1 MSRVSSPA
9 GSAPR
14 STPPHPRP
22 HRIPVSGALA
32 VAVVLSAAGCVG
44 GDPVARPAPRSH
56 VAVTAGPAV
65 TAAAPVTTA
74 PVPARVT
81 RAAWRATVPGLLSL
95 VAAGPGVVART
106 ATGLV
111 ALDGSTGHLRWRW
124 NRPGTRT
131 TALLASPD
139 LATVVVALGP
149 VDGARTA
156 GAGVAVLDAA
166 TGRVRFT
173 ATGGWAAR
181 PLQLTDAALVSSDAV
196 PPDARTGDVS
206 GVRPATRYEARSV
219 TDGRLLWTHPVGG
232 GCRALPDDAE
242 TGRASFPTASA
253 VVLTTVCGVGRVPVP
268 TDQQTPAT
276 ARVTALDAATGRARW
291 ERDVRVAG
299 STASAASLGVAV
311 PPDGAVVT
319 LTWLDPRTRR
329 TGVVLRADT
338 GAVLPADPAAAVA
351 DGLRTVTRTGIRD
364 ATTGAVVSAD
374 PAAALCADHGLAL
387 AAGVVCVDPLA
398 SGAALGAGRVG
409 GRAVVHVGGLTGTPL
424 TVAVDLGG
432 PFYADSG
439 ADPVTTMDTPGL
451 FAVPGAVVVAP
462 LLRPLADRPTVLV
475 GLR

>member
-1 MSRVSSPA
+1 MSRLT
-9 GSAPR
+9 APR
-14 STPPHPRP
+14 RRTSR
-22 HRIPVSGALA
+22 R
-32 VAVVLSAAGCVG
+32 AG
-44 GDPVARPAPRSH
+44 RLPA
-56 VAVTAGPAV
+56 
-65 TAAAPVTTA
+65 TAAAVLLAATGCTAGGHAASPGMRSRPPSSPDVTATAAPPPLAVA

-81 RAAWRATVPGLLSL
+81 RVAWHTTVPGLLSL
-95 VAAGPGVVART
+95 AAAGPGVVART
-106 ATGLV
+106 TTGLV
-111 ALDGSTGHLRWRW
+111 ALDGTTGAVRWRW
-124 NRPGTRT
+124 TRSGTRT

-139 LATVVVALGP
+139 LATVVVLLGP
-149 VDGARTA
+149 VEGGSA
-156 GAGVAVLDAA
+156 GLAVLDAA

-173 ATGGWAAR
+173 VTGGWAAR
-181 PLQLTDAALVSSDAV
+181 PLQLTDAAVVSSDAV
-196 PPDARTGDVS
+196 PPDPRTGDVS

-219 TDGRLLWTHPVGG
+219 TDGRRLWTHAVGA
-232 GCRALPDDAE
+232 GCRSLPDDAE
-242 TGRASFPTASA
+242 AGRAGFPTAST
-253 VVLTTVCGVGRVPVP
+253 VVLTTVCGVGPVPVP

-276 ARVTALDAATGRARW
+276 ARVTALDAATGRARG

-299 STASAASLGVAV
+299 STASAASLGLAV
-311 PPDGAVVT
+311 PPDGAIVT

-351 DGLRTVTRTGIRD
+351 DGRRTVTRTAIRD

-398 SGAALGAGRVG
+398 SGPALGAGRVG
-409 GRAVVHVGGLTGTPL
+409 GRPTVHLGGLTGTPV

-439 ADPVTTMDTPGL
+439 ADPVTTMDTPGRL
-451 FAVPGAVVVAP
+451 AVPGAVVVAP
-462 LLRPLADRPTVLV
+462 LLDPLEGRTTVLV